1 MPTITVNAL
10 ELNYNEF
17 GAENKGTP
25 VLLQHGLG
33 SQAKFMEPLAK
44 LLVDKY
50 KLHVYT
56 LDLPGFGLS
65 GRREDKPETDQSYSI
80 ESFAKDIIGF
90 LDGLKISK
98 VILLGHSLG
107 G

>member
-1 MPTITVNAL
+1 MPTITVNAV

-17 GAENKGTP
+17 GAGNKGTP

-33 SQAKFMEPLAK
+33 SQSKFMEPLAK

-56 LDLPGFGLS
+56 LDLAGYGLS
-65 GRREDKPETDQSYSI
+65 GRREDKPGTDLSYSI
-80 ESFAKDIIGF
+80 ESFAKDLLGF
-90 LDGLKISK
+90 LDGL
-98 VILLGHSLG
+98 
-107 G
+107 